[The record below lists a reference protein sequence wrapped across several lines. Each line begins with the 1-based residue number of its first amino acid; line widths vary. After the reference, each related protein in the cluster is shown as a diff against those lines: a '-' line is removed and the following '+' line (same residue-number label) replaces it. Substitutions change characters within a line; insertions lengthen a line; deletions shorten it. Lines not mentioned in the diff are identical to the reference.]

1 MIYDAIKIYFE
12 EGKGLF
18 LRQHDVIV
26 GTARDHEITGATG
39 LGRAIQGHHRGEDDE
54 VNSPVL
60 RTTTDDDERRPAV
73 SSNGGAA
80 LGGVDGGIP
89 AGLDGNGGADGVRL
103 HSANPMATIVSGG
116 GDHNGGVGRLGLRR
130 PLGRTRRLC
139 YGPRRRTWLQGNGRG
154 RQGDHLHRHGSSRS
168 IPHREESK
176 P

>member
-60 RTTTDDDERRPAV
+60 RTDDDWRRRRELQAR
-73 SSNGGAA
+73 S
-80 LGGVDGGIP
+80 GGVGRDS